1 MKGYVHRGL
10 LRLDPSQAHSSFM
23 VWANPKSGEPSDWIE
38 VEVTQIGVCG
48 VKSLEE
54 LAEKARLA
62 FFDNDTSKCENRNK
76 IGEANKEWWRTV
88 TLAIIREVLGP
99 VTEQEANDA
108 FTTYNKHPSNNDV
121 ASFRAALN
129 SIFASRLSH
138 YTRTA
143 SPVEVSKAE
152 LLEHERLAQEF
163 VHKHGVKAYVDVLV
177 GALEEKPKPTDDEVE
192 RVARAAYEAFC
203 NARGGVI
210 VLWENT
216 DKELWYKVAR
226 AAIAAMGGQKRWGV
240 WLIGLQDWRAA
251 AGAKNGEKFVT
262 TDKKAAEQVS
272 KEWNCHHASGSEVRE
287 YTPPAAE
294 IPREAIEAA
303 EAAYFREHKH
313 SVAGGDT
320 PAGAHKD
327 GILAAITAAIRHL
340 KGGE

>member
-10 LRLDPSQAHSSFM
+10 LRLDPSQAHSSFT

-62 FFDNDTSKCENRNK
+62 FFDNDTSKCENWNK

-143 SPVEVSKAE
+143 SPVI
-152 LLEHERLAQEF
+152 
-163 VHKHGVKAYVDVLV
+163 GVDVTSGKDKTV
-177 GALEEKPKPTDDEVE
+177 EALIETATGNVVATRELPDDEVD
-192 RVARAAYEAFC
+192 RVAREVHRRRREVYRGEDAWDDTDEAL
-203 NARGGVI
+203 NKDR
-210 VLWENT
+210 LWDTKTTLE
-216 DKELWYKVAR
+216 VAG
-226 AAIAAMGGQKRWGV
+226 IAAMSGGTKWGV
-240 WLIGLQDWRAA
+240 WNCNTTTNDVGWYWWR
-251 AGAKNGEKFVT
+251 KNHGEPRDFVT
-262 TDKKAAEQVS
+262 TDEEAAHALVNQL
-272 KEWNCHHASGSEVRE
+272 NCEEGCRYEVRE

-294 IPREAIEAA
+294 IPKEAIA
-303 EAAYFREHKH
+303 EFKKAFDFYAC
-313 SVAGGDT
+313 
-320 PAGAHKD
+320 D
-327 GILAAITAAIRHL
+327 GHDRAVEMGLTAAIPHL
-340 KGGE
+340 QKEFSNGNR